1 MHIPHIYIYIHI
13 LFFSKLTKNNIYEDN
28 TYASACLSVRPSVRP
43 SVCMYVC
50 MYVSMYVCACMHAC
64 MHGWMDGW
72 MDDWFSAPTGGPA
85 SLHNKERGFAVDRPE
100 TRLEP

>member
-1 MHIPHIYIYIHI
+1 MHIPHIYIHTYS
-13 LFFSKLTKNNIYEDN
+13 LFSKLTKNNIYEDN
-28 TYASACLSVRPSVRP
+28 TYASACLSVRPSVGLY
-43 SVCMYVC
+43 VCMYVC
-50 MYVSMYVCACMHAC
+50 KYVCVCMHAC